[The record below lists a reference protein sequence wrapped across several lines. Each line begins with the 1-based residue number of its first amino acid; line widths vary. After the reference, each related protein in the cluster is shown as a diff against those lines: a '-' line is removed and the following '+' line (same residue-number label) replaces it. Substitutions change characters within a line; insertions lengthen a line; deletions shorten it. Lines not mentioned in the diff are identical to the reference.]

1 MSQIHFI
8 FIHAVHLVKKY
19 TIPDYN
25 CFIESVSY
33 ILIYIEIVFLLW
45 HIWKSTCSDIV
56 AGNSYKKSFQKLS
69 LHGEVVGFGD

>member
-1 MSQIHFI
+1 MSQIHFV
-8 FIHAVHLVKKY
+8 FIHVVHLVMKY

-33 ILIYIEIVFLLW
+33 ILIYIEIVYLLW

-56 AGNSYKKSFQKLS
+56 AGNSYKNSFQKLS
-69 LHGEVVGFGD
+69 LPGEVVGFGD

>member
-1 MSQIHFI
+1 MSQIHFV

-19 TIPDYN
+19 TIPDY
-25 CFIESVSY
+25 FIESVSY
-33 ILIYIEIVFLLW
+33 ILIYIEIVLLLW